1 MTPEEWRMTPNKV
14 GRTVYMPKLS
24 YHGYREVTIQSVFK
38 DTAIVKWQ
46 EIKVRHGGKGGPL
59 EKGIYR
65 VSALPDAFVG
75 RPGERRKAQVK
86 PSKLPSLEILRR
98 LMLADL
104 KEIRER
110 ISEME
115 QDKEID
121 PILRDNIITFNAGMQ
136 DQAESVIR
144 SIEFLQKEKRARK
157 RASN

>member
-1 MTPEEWRMTPNKV
+1 M
-14 GRTVYMPKLS
+14 
-24 YHGYREVTIQSVFK
+24 
-38 DTAIVKWQ
+38 
-46 EIKVRHGGKGGPL
+46 
-59 EKGIYR
+59 
-65 VSALPDAFVG
+65 
-75 RPGERRKAQVK
+75 K
-86 PSKLPSLEILRR
+86 PSKLSSLEILRR

>member
-1 MTPEEWRMTPNKV
+1 M
-14 GRTVYMPKLS
+14 
-24 YHGYREVTIQSVFK
+24 
-38 DTAIVKWQ
+38 
-46 EIKVRHGGKGGPL
+46 
-59 EKGIYR
+59 
-65 VSALPDAFVG
+65 
-75 RPGERRKAQVK
+75 K

-98 LMLADL
+98 LMLSDL

-136 DQAESVIR
+136 DQAESVVR

>member
-1 MTPEEWRMTPNKV
+1 MAGNQGQAWR
-14 GRTVYMPKLS
+14 
-24 YHGYREVTIQSVFK
+24 
-38 DTAIVKWQ
+38 
-46 EIKVRHGGKGGPL
+46 KGGPL

-75 RPGERRKAQVK
+75 KPGERRKAQVK

>member
-14 GRTVYMPKLS
+14 GRTVYMPKLP
-24 YHGYREVTIQSVFK
+24 YHGSREVTIQSVFK

-46 EIKVRHGGKGGPL
+46 EIKASMEEGGPL

-75 RPGERRKAQVK
+75 KPGERRKAQVK

>member
-1 MTPEEWRMTPNKV
+1 M
-14 GRTVYMPKLS
+14 
-24 YHGYREVTIQSVFK
+24 
-38 DTAIVKWQ
+38 
-46 EIKVRHGGKGGPL
+46 
-59 EKGIYR
+59 
-65 VSALPDAFVG
+65 
-75 RPGERRKAQVK
+75 K

>member
-1 MTPEEWRMTPNKV
+1 M
-14 GRTVYMPKLS
+14 
-24 YHGYREVTIQSVFK
+24 
-38 DTAIVKWQ
+38 
-46 EIKVRHGGKGGPL
+46 
-59 EKGIYR
+59 
-65 VSALPDAFVG
+65 
-75 RPGERRKAQVK
+75 K

-104 KEIRER
+104 KEIWER

>member
-1 MTPEEWRMTPNKV
+1 
-14 GRTVYMPKLS
+14 
-24 YHGYREVTIQSVFK
+24 
-38 DTAIVKWQ
+38 
-46 EIKVRHGGKGGPL
+46 
-59 EKGIYR
+59 
-65 VSALPDAFVG
+65 
-75 RPGERRKAQVK
+75 
-86 PSKLPSLEILRR
+86 
-98 LMLADL
+98 MLADL

>member
-1 MTPEEWRMTPNKV
+1 M
-14 GRTVYMPKLS
+14 
-24 YHGYREVTIQSVFK
+24 
-38 DTAIVKWQ
+38 
-46 EIKVRHGGKGGPL
+46 
-59 EKGIYR
+59 
-65 VSALPDAFVG
+65 
-75 RPGERRKAQVK
+75 K

-157 RASN
+157 RTSN

>member
-1 MTPEEWRMTPNKV
+1 M
-14 GRTVYMPKLS
+14 KL
-24 YHGYREVTIQSVFK
+24 
-38 DTAIVKWQ
+38 
-46 EIKVRHGGKGGPL
+46 
-59 EKGIYR
+59 
-65 VSALPDAFVG
+65 
-75 RPGERRKAQVK
+75 
-86 PSKLPSLEILRR
+86 SKLPSLEILRR

>member
-1 MTPEEWRMTPNKV
+1 M
-14 GRTVYMPKLS
+14 
-24 YHGYREVTIQSVFK
+24 
-38 DTAIVKWQ
+38 
-46 EIKVRHGGKGGPL
+46 
-59 EKGIYR
+59 
-65 VSALPDAFVG
+65 
-75 RPGERRKAQVK
+75 K

-115 QDKEID
+115 QDKEIA

>member
-1 MTPEEWRMTPNKV
+1 M
-14 GRTVYMPKLS
+14 
-24 YHGYREVTIQSVFK
+24 
-38 DTAIVKWQ
+38 
-46 EIKVRHGGKGGPL
+46 
-59 EKGIYR
+59 
-65 VSALPDAFVG
+65 
-75 RPGERRKAQVK
+75 K

-115 QDKEID
+115 QDKGID

-144 SIEFLQKEKRARK
+144 LIEFLQKERRARK

>member
-1 MTPEEWRMTPNKV
+1 M
-14 GRTVYMPKLS
+14 
-24 YHGYREVTIQSVFK
+24 
-38 DTAIVKWQ
+38 
-46 EIKVRHGGKGGPL
+46 
-59 EKGIYR
+59 
-65 VSALPDAFVG
+65 
-75 RPGERRKAQVK
+75 K

-144 SIEFLQKEKRARK
+144 SIEFLQKEKRART

>member
-1 MTPEEWRMTPNKV
+1 M
-14 GRTVYMPKLS
+14 
-24 YHGYREVTIQSVFK
+24 
-38 DTAIVKWQ
+38 
-46 EIKVRHGGKGGPL
+46 
-59 EKGIYR
+59 
-65 VSALPDAFVG
+65 
-75 RPGERRKAQVK
+75 K

-157 RASN
+157 RANN

>member
-1 MTPEEWRMTPNKV
+1 M
-14 GRTVYMPKLS
+14 
-24 YHGYREVTIQSVFK
+24 
-38 DTAIVKWQ
+38 
-46 EIKVRHGGKGGPL
+46 
-59 EKGIYR
+59 
-65 VSALPDAFVG
+65 
-75 RPGERRKAQVK
+75 K

-121 PILRDNIITFNAGMQ
+121 PILRYNIITFNAGMQ

>member
-1 MTPEEWRMTPNKV
+1 M
-14 GRTVYMPKLS
+14 
-24 YHGYREVTIQSVFK
+24 
-38 DTAIVKWQ
+38 
-46 EIKVRHGGKGGPL
+46 
-59 EKGIYR
+59 
-65 VSALPDAFVG
+65 
-75 RPGERRKAQVK
+75 K

-115 QDKEID
+115 QDNEID

>member
-1 MTPEEWRMTPNKV
+1 M
-14 GRTVYMPKLS
+14 
-24 YHGYREVTIQSVFK
+24 
-38 DTAIVKWQ
+38 
-46 EIKVRHGGKGGPL
+46 
-59 EKGIYR
+59 
-65 VSALPDAFVG
+65 
-75 RPGERRKAQVK
+75 K

-136 DQAESVIR
+136 DQAESVVR

>member
-1 MTPEEWRMTPNKV
+1 M
-14 GRTVYMPKLS
+14 
-24 YHGYREVTIQSVFK
+24 
-38 DTAIVKWQ
+38 
-46 EIKVRHGGKGGPL
+46 
-59 EKGIYR
+59 
-65 VSALPDAFVG
+65 
-75 RPGERRKAQVK
+75 K
-86 PSKLPSLEILRR
+86 PSKLSSLEILRR

-115 QDKEID
+115 RDKEID